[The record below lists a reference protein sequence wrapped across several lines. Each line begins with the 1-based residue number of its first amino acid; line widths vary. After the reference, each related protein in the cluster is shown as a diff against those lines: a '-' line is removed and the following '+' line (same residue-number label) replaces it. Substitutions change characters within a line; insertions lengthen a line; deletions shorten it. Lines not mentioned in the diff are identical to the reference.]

1 MVRLVTI
8 PVDEAQALMYT
19 LALHRFNACRSEF
32 YSANGAGTL
41 TPCYGNALICSP
53 LSSIAES
60 GAEFCHKMGFQV
72 GSEND
77 VDGVECFDGSV
88 PRQLGVAEPTEPW
101 QEKMQ
106 RLFEEQGADP
116 SGLFMV
122 ALFVPLVALYVG
134 YRLLKQWRDPEAA
147 RRLQL
152 EEYRRQQQAAYARL
166 QQDGVD
172 YAYDSDSSSDQELDQ
187 QLPEGPEAAA
197 GLAASATEELQEQVE
212 GGERPLPKE
221 ELTPTAAAPE
231 Q

>member
-1 MVRLVTI
+1 MT
-8 PVDEAQALMYT
+8 
-19 LALHRFNACRSEF
+19 LHRFTACRSEF

-88 PRQLGVAEPTEPW
+88 PRQHGVAEPTEPW
-101 QEKMQ
+101 QERMQ
-106 RLFEEQGADP
+106 RMFEEQGTDP

-172 YAYDSDSSSDQELDQ
+172 YAYDSDSSSAEENEQ
-187 QLPEGPEAAA
+187 QLPEGQAADAAPA
-197 GLAASATEELQEQVE
+197 GAEELQEQAEE
-212 GGERPLPKE
+212 GGERPLPNE
-221 ELTPTAAAPE
+221 EEQTPTAAAPE